1 VFDNIVVGTD
11 GSERAARAVSQAAE
25 LALASDSTLHV
36 IHAYRG
42 TRDSIESAGRQV
54 VDRVS
59 ADLAETGVRI
69 QTHALQ
75 GDPADVMIDWSQTNA
90 ADLIVVGNRG
100 MTGTKGRLLGSIP
113 NAVSHNATGAVLI
126 VQTQQES
133 PSFHVIVVGT
143 DGSERAG
150 RAVALAAE
158 LANTFG
164 AQLHLVLAY
173 KGVEQAAADA
183 LAAGAAFTAPSD
195 LETEAREEHDAIGEG
210 LEAQAEALRARGIE
224 VDTHAVSTTPARAI
238 LDVAGKVGADL
249 VVVGN
254 RGMTGA
260 KRVLGSVPNTLTHQ
274 ATCAVLIVPTD
285 DPDPT

>member
-1 VFDNIVVGTD
+1 
-11 GSERAARAVSQAAE
+11 
-25 LALASDSTLHV
+25 
-36 IHAYRG
+36 
-42 TRDSIESAGRQV
+42 
-54 VDRVS
+54 
-59 ADLAETGVRI
+59 
-69 QTHALQ
+69 
-75 GDPADVMIDWSQTNA
+75 
-90 ADLIVVGNRG
+90 
-100 MTGTKGRLLGSIP
+100 
-113 NAVSHNATGAVLI
+113 
-126 VQTQQES
+126 
-133 PSFHVIVVGT
+133 
-143 DGSERAG
+143 
-150 RAVALAAE
+150 
-158 LANTFG
+158 
-164 AQLHLVLAY
+164 VLAY
-173 KGVEQAAADA
+173 KGVEQATADA

-274 ATCAVLIVPTD
+274 AKCAVLIVPTD